1 MRKMIVAAVLV
12 LLSTSLYAAKPVTDG
27 PLPPADDYAVLAGK
41 VIIATIDAHTIGVA
55 VDDGG
60 AYRHLFRFWTEAAVN
75 PFRATSQSAS
85 VEFRGD
91 ELIVMAADQDWFYAL
106 VTTTGNSRAP
116 RAPAGFS
123 GARYAGY
130 GLNHEIRPLAVKAA
144 GKSRRI
150 IALDDCED
158 FGLCLDNKDY
168 DTGGGGAGGACDSGG
183 IGSTSCSTSNSH
195 GSCSVTCNSSSYA
208 CCTAATS
215 TANANCRC
223 KF

>member
-1 MRKMIVAAVLV
+1 MMRKSIMALLFV
-12 LLSTSLYAAKPVTDG
+12 LLATSLYAAKPVTDG
-27 PLPPADDYAVLAGK
+27 PLPAADDYAVLAGK

-60 AYRHLFRFWTEAAVN
+60 PYRHLFRLWTEAAVN
-75 PFRATSQSAS
+75 PFRATSQNAS

-91 ELIVMAADQDWFYAL
+91 ELIVMASDQDWFYAL
-106 VTTTGNSRAP
+106 TMTGNSRAP
-116 RAPAGFS
+116 RPPAGFT

-130 GLNHEIRPLAVKAA
+130 GLNHEIRPLAAKPAS
-144 GKSRRI
+144 KSRHI
-150 IALDDCED
+150 VALDDCSD
-158 FGLCLDNKDY
+158 FGLCLDNLDY
-168 DTGGGGAGGACDSGG
+168 DMGGGAGGGACDAGG

-195 GSCSVTCNSSSYA
+195 GSCSVTCNSSGYA